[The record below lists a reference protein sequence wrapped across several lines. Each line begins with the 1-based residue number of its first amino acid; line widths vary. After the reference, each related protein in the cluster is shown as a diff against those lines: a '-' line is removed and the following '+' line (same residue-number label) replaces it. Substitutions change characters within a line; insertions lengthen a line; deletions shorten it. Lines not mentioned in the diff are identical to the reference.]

1 MNGYKLSQHN
11 FKKGKFSTP
20 WSDFIKEKG
29 NLVSWFED
37 RLPEY
42 FWIGLIID
50 NAPDRTSGINLA
62 LDIIQNLYRIEPT
75 LTAPK
80 LSNILSLSY
89 NQQVEFFSILK
100 TKVPKHCKLSSISL
114 ILPYEKNILF
124 SKVYYDDIPSIKER
138 LTTIVA
144 LIRKTSDHQSQLS
157 TDIRYIVLMFK
168 LFAGKI
174 VTRKEN
180 IEWYK
185 EYPFLDITDEKMR
198 IIRPD
203 IRASEMIE
211 ISKDKNDMYLNNF
224 WEVVSKMSDCEMF
237 SISIPIEKE
246 DGNIFKEEIKEKLS
260 FYNEILI
267 ANPLDTKLLVL
278 LSLATYAYKR
288 VCELV
293 EHNLYNEISGR
304 NIVRCIIECQ
314 IMMKYL
320 LKHENEHENI
330 WKDYQEYGIGA
341 LKLVVKRWEE
351 SDTKNTNNHVVP
363 DMLGLFV
370 SEYYDE
376 NLVDMDTK
384 YFDKANIRIKAED
397 VGVKEDYGLYYD
409 YDSSFEHGLW
419 GAIRESSL
427 IKCNSPVHKFH
438 CLPDIENIQKLPSV
452 LKDVKIFMNKILDVL
467 IKEYGEARK

>member
-1 MNGYKLSQHN
+1 MEGYKLSQHN

-29 NLVSWFED
+29 SLVSWFEE

-50 NAPDRTSGINLA
+50 NAPNRTSGIILA
-62 LDIIQNLYRIEPT
+62 LDIVKYLHKIEPS
-75 LTAPK
+75 LMAPK
-80 LSNILSLSY
+80 LSSILELSY
-89 NQQVEFFSILK
+89 NQQVEFFNVLK
-100 TKVPKHCKLSSISL
+100 SKVPKNHKLSSISL
-114 ILPYEKNILF
+114 ILPYNKSILF
-124 SKVYYDDIPSIKER
+124 SKVYYDDIPTINDR
-138 LTTIVA
+138 LSTIVE

-168 LFAGKI
+168 LLTGKFI
-174 VTRKEN
+174 TRKEN

-185 EYPFLDITDEKMR
+185 EYPYLDVKDEKMR

-203 IRASEMIE
+203 IRASEMID
-211 ISKDKNDMYLNNF
+211 IRDKKNDEYLKNF
-224 WEVVSKMSDCEMF
+224 WEIISKMSDCEIF
-237 SISIPIEKE
+237 SISIPTENE
-246 DGNIFKEEIKEKLS
+246 NGNQYKEEIKEKLT
-260 FYNEILI
+260 FYNEILL
-267 ANPLDTKLLVL
+267 ANPLDVKLLVL
-278 LSLATYAYKR
+278 LGLATFAYKR
-288 VCELV
+288 ICELV

-304 NIVRCIIECQ
+304 SIVRSIIECY

-320 LKHENEHENI
+320 LKHEFEHENI

-351 SDTKNTNNHVVP
+351 INDKDMKNHIVP

-370 SEYYDE
+370 SEFYDE
-376 NLVDMDTK
+376 DLVDMDTK
-384 YFDKANIRIKAED
+384 YFDKTNIRIKAED
-397 VGVKEDYGLYYD
+397 VGEKEAYGLYYD
-409 YDSSFEHGLW
+409 YDSSFEHALW

-427 IKCNSPVHKFH
+427 LKCDSPVHKFH

-452 LKDVKIFMNKILDVL
+452 LNDAKIFMNKIVDILV
-467 IKEYGEARK
+467 KEYGEAHK